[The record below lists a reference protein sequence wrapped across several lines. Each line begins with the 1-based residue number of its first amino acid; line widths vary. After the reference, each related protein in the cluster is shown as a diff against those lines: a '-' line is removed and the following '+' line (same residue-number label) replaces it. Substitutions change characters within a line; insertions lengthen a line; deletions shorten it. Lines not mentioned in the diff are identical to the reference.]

1 MLSAAAKRVAAG
13 KLDVFALHGVELGAP
28 PRWNRDPKTG
38 VEAPPLTFG
47 KLLDYR
53 NPSSKVGFTVRL
65 TQWFAGPWGGLL
77 HACCFRR
84 AASIAATTI
93 PTRCVAS

>member
-1 MLSAAAKRVAAG
+1 MLSGRGEARRSRQARCLRTARGGAGRPAA
-13 KLDVFALHGVELGAP
+13 LES
-28 PRWNRDPKTG
+28 DPKTG
-38 VEAPPLTFG
+38 VEAPLTFG

-53 NPSSKVGFTVRL
+53 NPSSEVGSTVRL